1 MKHVLLSAAATFG
14 ALFPIVNPV
23 AKVPIFLGLSEGC
36 SPAERRALARR
47 AALIVAAILLLALVG
62 GRFILHFFGV
72 SLEALEIAGGLVV
85 GYTGW
90 KMATATADDTAGP
103 REGTDFVL
111 TPLAIPLLAGPG
123 AFGVVLGLSTRANVV
138 HDYPGFVLGIVLIAL
153 LVGLLFGFGERLFA
167 RLSESGIDVLNR
179 VFGLIVLAIAA
190 EMVLHGVIGEE
201 LSYSQF
207 HQR

>member
-1 MKHVLLSAAATFG
+1 M
-14 ALFPIVNPV
+14 
-23 AKVPIFLGLSEGC
+23 
-36 SPAERRALARR
+36 
-47 AALIVAAILLLALVG
+47 
-62 GRFILHFFGV
+62 

-90 KMATATADDTAGP
+90 KMATATADETRP

-123 AFGVVLGLSTRANVV
+123 AFGIVLGLSTRANMV

-153 LVGLLFGFGERLFA
+153 LVALLLGFGERRFA
-167 RLSESGIDVLNR
+167 RLSDSGIDVLNR

-201 LSYSQF
+201 LSYNQF